1 MSDFSEI
8 AANSAPWVAIQRN
21 PSSGSGKGARQL
33 LRLIRALKKHGLR
46 PRLFSRRA
54 DLEAAVR
61 NPLRR
66 PALRA
71 IVAAG
76 GDGTVIDVVNRF
88 PGHPIAVLP
97 LGTENLFARALG
109 LTCDGERLAG
119 IIAAGTVSRFDC
131 ARANGRRFLVVAST
145 GFDAEV
151 IHLAHAR
158 RTGRIRRWFYALPI
172 TTALARYPFPPV
184 TVQFDDD
191 PTPHTACLVL
201 VANLSR
207 YALGLPIAPHASGH
221 DGLLDVCLFQCP
233 GRWRLFRDLMAVLRG
248 THLKERHVVMR
259 QAKRIVIAGEQP
271 VCVQIDGDPAG
282 QIPVTIEI
290 EPSAIE
296 VFTPG
301 EVQSPVRNN

>member
-1 MSDFSEI
+1 MPVFSEM
-8 AANSAPWVAIQRN
+8 AANSTAWVAIQRN
-21 PSSGSGKGARQL
+21 PTSGSGKGAREL
-33 LRLIRALKKHGLR
+33 HRLIRALKGHGLK
-46 PRLFSRRA
+46 PRLYSRRD

-61 NPLRR
+61 DPLRT
-66 PALRA
+66 PSLKG

-76 GDGTVIDVVNRF
+76 GDGTVLDIANRF

-109 LTCDGERLAG
+109 LTCDGQRLADV
-119 IIAAGTVSRFDC
+119 IAAGEISRFDC

-184 TVQFDDD
+184 TVQFDDN
-191 PTPHTACLVL
+191 PEAHSACLVL
-201 VANLSR
+201 IANLSR
-207 YALGLPIAPHASGH
+207 YALGLPITPQASGH
-221 DGLLDVCLFQCP
+221 DGMLDVCLFQCP

-248 THLKERHVVMR
+248 THLQEKHVVMR
-259 QAKRIVIAGEQP
+259 QAKRIVITGEQS

-290 EPSAIE
+290 EPAAID
-296 VFTPG
+296 VFVPK
-301 EVQSPVRNN
+301 EP